1 MRLVCEVQGEEYVL
15 TCEQA
20 SALVNTLADAK
31 CRVKKY
37 AGVGGGYKS
46 LLGPAPTS
54 VLSFTAMDDVTY
66 EAMVLATKLHN
77 PEQ

>member
-20 SALVNTLADAK
+20 AALVNVLADAK

-37 AGVGGGYKS
+37 AGVGGYKS
-46 LLGPAPTS
+46 MLGPAPTS

-77 PEQ
+77 PEE